1 LRLYG
6 AKGIAIAISLSAIL
20 QVIVLYVLWNKR
32 SNNITSRRV
41 YFFYAK
47 MIILS
52 ALVGPLLYWFKTNM
66 LRGIDT
72 ATFYGSILV
81 SALTA
86 AVFMAIMAIVAY
98 GLKINEITYVVG
110 QFVNKL
116 KKTFGNQ

>member
-1 LRLYG
+1 
-6 AKGIAIAISLSAIL
+6 
-20 QVIVLYVLWNKR
+20 
-32 SNNITSRRV
+32 
-41 YFFYAK
+41 
-47 MIILS
+47 
-52 ALVGPLLYWFKTNM
+52 M